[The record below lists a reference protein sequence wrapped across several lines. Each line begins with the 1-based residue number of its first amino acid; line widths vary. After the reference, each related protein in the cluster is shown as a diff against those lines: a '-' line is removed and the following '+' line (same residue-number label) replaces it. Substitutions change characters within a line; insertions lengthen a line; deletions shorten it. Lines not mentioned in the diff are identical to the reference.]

1 MKITA
6 ELNEIITAARATA
19 MLPEAVGDV
28 TGAPG
33 AINAKVHVD
42 QLPGVSGAVKLAAK
56 AAGAVGVTVTAELS
70 RQMLTLVIAAS
81 ARGLN
86 VSEQVAP
93 VLRSKL
99 ARLPDGLASVRTA
112 DGRTMVD
119 VNLDEVARRYKVRP
133 TSVTLGDTVE
143 IVGSL

>member
-1 MKITA
+1 MQITA
-6 ELNEIITAARATA
+6 DLNEVITAARATA
-19 MLPEAVGDV
+19 MLPEAVTDV
-28 TGAPG
+28 VGAPG
-33 AINAKVHVD
+33 EIRAKVHVD
-42 QLPGVSGAVKLAAK
+42 QLPGVSSAVKIAAK
-56 AAGAVGVTVTAELS
+56 AAGAVGITVTVEMSAQT
-70 RQMLTLVIAAS
+70 LTLVIAAS

-99 ARLPDGLASVRTA
+99 TRLPDGLASVRSG

-119 VNLDEVARRYKVRP
+119 LNLDEVARRYRIRP
-133 TSVTLGDTVE
+133 TSVTLGETVE